1 MLIKMVWPWLL
12 LTGSLLAGLL
22 VNGNS
27 SEEGKLSKLP
37 GISAK
42 GVNSF
47 GCLLNNEPW
56 ATQQVEA
63 QVHVF
68 DQSVCLSLRTG
79 PDYETRLAFILP
91 VDELKPGVYLLDDP
105 ASAYVHFLQ
114 TKADCLFTSDEFYQG
129 VLTITTHDE
138 SQRTLSGMFE
148 FFAYSQLCRTTLLC
162 THGRFDVSYRM
173 Y

>member
-1 MLIKMVWPWLL
+1 MLIKIIWPVLL

-22 VNGNS
+22 VNDNS
-27 SEEGKLSKLP
+27 DEEDKLSKLP
-37 GISAK
+37 AVTAR

-56 ATQQVEA
+56 VAQQVEA
-63 QVHVF
+63 QVHFF
-68 DQSVCLSLRTG
+68 DQSVCLSLLTG
-79 PDYETRLAFILP
+79 PGNENRLAFILP
-91 VDELKPGVYLLDDP
+91 ADGLKPGVYLLDDP

-114 TKADCLFTSDEFYQG
+114 SGADCLFTSDEFYQG

-138 SQRTLSGMFE
+138 SARTLSGMFE
-148 FFAYSQLCRTTLLC
+148 FFAFSRLCRTTLRC
-162 THGRFDVSYRM
+162 TQGRFDISYRK